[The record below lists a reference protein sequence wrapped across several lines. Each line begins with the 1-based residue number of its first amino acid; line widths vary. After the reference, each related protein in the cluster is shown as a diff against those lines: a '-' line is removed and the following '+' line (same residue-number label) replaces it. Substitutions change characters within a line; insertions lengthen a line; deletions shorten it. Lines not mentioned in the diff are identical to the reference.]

1 MVKRFIKINLL
12 YFSIIQL
19 ICEKIKS
26 NKYDDFFNNTIRYLN
41 QKESNNNSNNNVK
54 DKLSLGEKIIIIISS
69 ALFVILIVLLIL
81 YIIYKLDLKEQD
93 LKKNMITY
101 QKHYLFQ
108 NIINEKIYDEILKED
123 TCSICINKFI
133 INKSKICIT
142 PCNHIFHFYCLK
154 KYMLDGKG
162 NKCPNCNFD
171 FLEVFKTI
179 KIKPSTV
186 EIIPIDERDNP
197 ILYSEEVINKDSN
210 INNNK
215 DNDNSNNIENNKKE
229 VVNLTQPSSILINS
243 KSILDR
249 NNSKDII
256 QSNLS
261 KDNTNKL

>member
-1 MVKRFIKINLL
+1 MNKYLIIILFNILIFQFICNIENFNKTNINLSFKKSEDDL
-12 YFSIIQL
+12 DDSDESEDNSSII
-19 ICEKIKS
+19 
-26 NKYDDFFNNTIRYLN
+26 
-41 QKESNNNSNNNVK
+41 

-162 NKCPNCNFD
+162 NKCPNCNFN

-179 KIKPSTV
+179 EIEPSTV

-197 ILYSEEVINKDSN
+197 IFYTEEVINKDSN